1 MEDPTLAALQAD
13 PANPPAEVAETTK
26 PAEPV
31 EPAAQPLQAER
42 SSSASRSHAASSA
55 AAVPKVVEKEV
66 VTPEKAA
73 AAVVP
78 EDTPPEKPKLNFGGK
93 TERVATCRL
102 CEEARTWAQK
112 GPFCEYCT
120 GAFRR
125 ATGHQRLHILFE
137 DQHLA
142 ESVRQESKTKRA
154 EAENASPPKKGLEKK
169 LEEFLRRFEEVLPQL
184 EAAARHFESLLEAGP
199 PAKKRKH

>member
-1 MEDPTLAALQAD
+1 MSVMTG
-13 PANPPAEVAETTK
+13 
-26 PAEPV
+26 
-31 EPAAQPLQAER
+31 
-42 SSSASRSHAASSA
+42 
-55 AAVPKVVEKEV
+55 
-66 VTPEKAA
+66 TPEKAA

-112 GPFCEYCT
+112 GSFCEYCT